1 MKYIISE
8 DQYRKIA
15 QSISEMG
22 ENDIH
27 LKTVMAHYDDSDLDR
42 QIEMTHV
49 ITGKRKAD
57 RNRVYNALREM
68 GYLEILDVQYE
79 LNILDME

>member
-8 DQYRKIA
+8 DQYKKIIKN
-15 QSISEMG
+15 ISEMG

-27 LKTVMAHYDDSDLDR
+27 LKTVMAHYDDADLDR
-42 QIEMTHV
+42 QVEMTYV
-49 ITGKRKAD
+49 ITGKKRPD

>member
-1 MKYIISE
+1 
-8 DQYRKIA
+8 
-15 QSISEMG
+15 
-22 ENDIH
+22 
-27 LKTVMAHYDDSDLDR
+27 MAHYDAADLER

-49 ITGKRKAD
+49 ITGKRRAD